1 MLKNLHGK
9 VYYIEV
15 ESYEEAD
22 KIIEIFQ
29 SIPTFARNCIGI
41 TTGYDTDNNKL
52 YVYTYILKDGTK
64 MLLGPPAFRGELYK
78 QWEWV
83 KRKYY
88 TLKRKGEL

>member
-41 TTGYDTDNNKL
+41 TTGYDTDDCINGACYCINGE
-52 YVYTYILKDGTK
+52 VFHCERGGGNRTYEGH
-64 MLLGPPAFRGELYK
+64 RH
-78 QWEWV
+78 
-83 KRKYY
+83 
-88 TLKRKGEL
+88 